1 VERVLLILGA
11 IKRLETKFIEANDPR
26 DKLEIAETLDLLA
39 LSLDYEV
46 DRISQVKSSGDDK
59 GESHELIQSSNGD
72 RTARPTR
79 RAS

>member
-26 DKLEIAETLDLLA
+26 DKLEIAETLDLLGS
-39 LSLDYEV
+39 SLAWELDK
-46 DRISQVKSSGDDK
+46 ISQQSSSGDDK
-59 GESHELIQSSNGD
+59 GESRELIQSSNGD